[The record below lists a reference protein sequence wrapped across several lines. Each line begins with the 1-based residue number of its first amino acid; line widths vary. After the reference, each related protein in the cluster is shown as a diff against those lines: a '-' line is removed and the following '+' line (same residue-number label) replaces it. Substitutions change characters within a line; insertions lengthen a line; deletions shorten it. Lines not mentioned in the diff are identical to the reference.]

1 MSDRL
6 AGQSALVTGSGRGI
20 GQAIAMRLASEGAQV
35 MVADIDLNAA
45 NDTVDLISKAGGAAW
60 ARHVDVTDRGSV
72 NAMVGAV
79 VARHGRL
86 DVAVSNAGIMERMP
100 FLEMTDDFWD
110 RVIGL
115 NLSGSF
121 MVGQEVARQ
130 MVAQDGQ
137 DARDGRD
144 ARGGRIVFIA
154 SNSGI
159 FGGRGRAAY
168 GASKAGLINLT
179 QSMAIEL
186 VEHNIR
192 VNAVAPGPIKT
203 SEAQGDIPPPSV
215 MARMPLARFGR
226 PEEVAAVAAFLAAEE
241 SSFVTG
247 HVYGADGG
255 YTVAGMME
263 G

>member
-20 GQAIAMRLASEGAQV
+20 GQAIALRLAEDGAQV
-35 MVADIDLNAA
+35 VVADIDLDAA
-45 NDTVDLISKAGGAAW
+45 NDTVGLIAKAGGTATAQ
-60 ARHVDVTDRGSV
+60 HVDVTDRASV
-72 NAMVGAV
+72 TAMVAAV
-79 VARHGRL
+79 VARYGQL
-86 DVAVSNAGIMERMP
+86 DVAVSNAGIMDRMP

-115 NLSGSF
+115 NLSGAF
-121 MVGQEVARQ
+121 MVGQEAARQ
-130 MVAQDGQ
+130 MAT
-137 DARDGRD
+137 REE
-144 ARGGRIVFIA
+144 GGRIVFVA

-192 VNAVAPGPIKT
+192 VNAVAPGPTKT
-203 SEAQGDIPPPSV
+203 SDAQGEVPPPSV
-215 MARMPLARFGR
+215 MARMPMARFVR
-226 PEEVAAVAAFLAAEE
+226 PEEIAAVAAFLAAEE

-255 YTVAGMME
+255 YTVSGMME

>member
-1 MSDRL
+1 MSERMQ
-6 AGQSALVTGSGRGI
+6 GQSALVTGSGGGI
-20 GQAIAMRLASEGAQV
+20 GRAIAQRLASEGAHV
-35 MVADIDLNAA
+35 LVADIDPETAA
-45 NDTVDLISKAGGAAW
+45 ETVRSITETGAA
-60 ARHVDVTDRGSV
+60 ATACHVDVTQRASV
-72 NAMVGAV
+72 AAMVGQAV
-79 VARHGRL
+79 ALRGRL
-86 DVAVSNAGIMERMP
+86 DIAVSNAGIMDRAP
-100 FLEMTDDFWD
+100 FLEMTDEFWNH
-110 RVIGL
+110 VLGL
-115 NLSGSF
+115 NLSGAF
-121 MVGQEVARQ
+121 MCGQEAARQ
-130 MVAQDGQ
+130 MVAQG
-137 DARDGRD
+137 G
-144 ARGGRIVFIA
+144 GGRIVFVA

-186 VEHNIR
+186 AEHDIR
-192 VNAVAPGPIKT
+192 VNAVAPGPTKT
-203 SEAQGDIPPPSV
+203 RAVQGDIPPPSV
-215 MARMPLARFGR
+215 MARMPMGRFGL